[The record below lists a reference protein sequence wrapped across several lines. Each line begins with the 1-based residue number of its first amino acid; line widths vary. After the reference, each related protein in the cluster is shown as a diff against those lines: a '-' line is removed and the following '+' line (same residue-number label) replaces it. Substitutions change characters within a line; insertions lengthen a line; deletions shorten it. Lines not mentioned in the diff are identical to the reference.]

1 MFASFLNR
9 LVLGPRAEDSLTKT
23 ELNKMTERNHFSAY
37 LNYLAYDPDLE
48 VYLNQN
54 GSLGL
59 LWECTP
65 VIFAGPKTL
74 TTLEG
79 LFRAGLPPDSVVQF
93 IFYADS
99 HIEPILTEF
108 KRRRVREDRLVQEN
122 TERVVEF
129 MREGNK
135 GLRQC
140 ADIPVRNFRLFVAIT
155 IPGDA
160 KDIPKPEE
168 FTNPSKT
175 IKLLDI
181 KRQIAETLRGASLY
195 PASMRPEELLEWGR
209 RFFNSY
215 PEGYPDHNFNVYSP
229 EIPIR
234 KQMINGDTVIK
245 EHSDCI
251 QVGDKYVCITTPKN
265 TPAEVDAMKTN
276 SLFGGIWGVI
286 SDADQ
291 VKTGFMATASVV
303 IEKGLKMAIHAKCNL
318 LLNQRGFGSLST
330 TLARRQDEF
339 IEATDRIEQGEEYVK
354 IIYTVST
361 WHHQKEKA
369 LDSLNLVMRL
379 WENNGYVMQK
389 ERMISKILLLSQ
401 LPFGLYLDG
410 RNLENIDR
418 DFIAPVSTAIATLP
432 VQGDFEG
439 TGEPALLFVGRKG
452 ELVAIDFFGKGA
464 INHNVYC
471 CAATG
476 AGKSFFVNYVAFNYY
491 ACGALVRIIDIG
503 GSYKKMAHMLGV
515 RYLDFDEDTD
525 VCLNPFTHIREP
537 EKELKGVLPIFA
549 QMVHANTSASGDDTE
564 INLIRNAIQW
574 AWDQKGNEADADTVY
589 EFLMQFPNVEGADL
603 EELSDNTNL
612 IARARDLAFNIRA
625 FTSKGPHGRFF
636 TGESTF
642 DIKNDEFVVLE
653 LEHLKAQPDLYRVVT
668 LLVINA
674 VTQDLYLSNRKRK
687 RFIIFDEAHQFLK
700 KGGMIAPVIDEGYR
714 RARKYGGCFMIIT
727 QSILDLDMFGDVG
740 TVINGQSAFKI
751 YLESGDFDKAQK
763 IGLIDYDEFT
773 MKLLKSV
780 TSNPPKYSELFFDT
794 PFGIGVARLVVNDY
808 AYFLYTS
815 RADEIAMIEEMIN
828 EGKTSHEAIQ
838 TMVDLRKNGKI

>member
-1 MFASFLNR
+1 MGPFINKLS
-9 LVLGPRAEDSLTKT
+9 LGAKAVDLLKRGQLKK
-23 ELNKMTERNHFSAY
+23 LTERNQFSAY

-74 TTLEG
+74 KTLEG

-93 IFYADS
+93 IFYADE

-108 KRRRVREDRLVQEN
+108 QKRRVRDDRLVREN
-122 TERVVEF
+122 TRRVVDF
-129 MREGNK
+129 LRKGNK

-140 ADIPVRNFRLFVAIT
+140 ADIPIRNFRLFVAVT

-160 KDIPKPEE
+160 KNIPKPEE
-168 FTNPSKT
+168 FSEPAKT

-181 KRQIAETLRGASLY
+181 KRQIVETLQGASLY
-195 PASMRPEELLEWGR
+195 PAPMRPEELLEWGR

-215 PEGYPDHNFNVYSP
+215 PKNYPEHNFNSYSP

-245 EHSDCI
+245 EHSDCL
-251 QVGDKYVCITTPKN
+251 QVGEKYVCITTPKN
-265 TPAEVDAMKTN
+265 TPAEVDSMKTN

-291 VKTGFMATASVV
+291 VKTGFMATASVI
-303 IEKGLKMAIHAKCNL
+303 IEKGLKVSIHTKCNM
-318 LLNQRGFGSLST
+318 LLNQQSFGSLATS
-330 TLARRQDEF
+330 LARRQDEF
-339 IEATDRIEQGEEYVK
+339 SEATDKIEQGQEFVK

-361 WHHQKEKA
+361 WHRQKEKA
-369 LDSLNLVMRL
+369 QDSLNLVMRL

-389 ERMISKILLLSQ
+389 ERMISKILLLTQ
-401 LPFGLYLDG
+401 LPFGLYMEG
-410 RNLENIDR
+410 KNLENIDR
-418 DFIAPVSTAIATLP
+418 DFIAPVDTVIPTLP
-432 VQGDFEG
+432 IQGDFEG
-439 TGEPALLFVGRKG
+439 TGEPVLLFAGRKG

-464 INHNVYC
+464 VNHNVYC
-471 CAATG
+471 CATTG

-503 GSYKKMAHMLGV
+503 GSYKKMATMLGV

-549 QMVHANTSASGDDTE
+549 QMVHANTNTEGDDTE

-589 EFLMQFPNVEGADL
+589 EFLMTFPNVKEGDL
-603 EELSDNTNL
+603 EELSDNKQL
-612 IARARDLAFNIRA
+612 IARARGLAFNIRA

-636 TGESTF
+636 TGHSTF

-668 LLVINA
+668 LLIINA

-740 TVINGQSAFKI
+740 TVIKGQSAFKI
-751 YLESGDFDKAQK
+751 YLESGDFDRAQK
-763 IGLIDYDEFT
+763 IGLIEYDPFIL
-773 MKLLKSV
+773 KLLKSV

-794 PFGIGVARLVVNDY
+794 PFGVGVGRLVVNDY

-815 RADEIAMIEEMIN
+815 KADEVAMIEEMII
-828 EGKTSHEAIQ
+828 EGKTSHQAIQ
-838 TMVDLRKNGKI
+838 TMVDLRKDGKI